1 MKKKYLI
8 SILLCMML
16 GLFGCATEEEPQLTD
31 SQLLCEHEWVEVDK
45 FYDRGAGDIMYAIYC
60 PKCKSEMNVVY
71 KEFNKIQAD
80 MEYQN
85 SK

>member
-1 MKKKYLI
+1 MKKRILA

-16 GLFGCATEEEPQLTD
+16 GLLGCATEEEPQLTD
-31 SQLLCEHEWVEVDK
+31 NQLLCEHEWVEVDK
-45 FYDRGAGDIMYAIYC
+45 FYDLLEGEIMCSIYC
-60 PKCKSEMNVVY
+60 PKCKLEMNVTS

-80 MEYQN
+80 TEYKN